1 MKLNGSQIVL
11 EVLKEQGVDT
21 IFGYPGGTILNI
33 FDELYKYGDTFKHIL
48 TAHEQGAS
56 HAADGYARATG
67 KVGVCF
73 ATSGPGATNLV
84 TGIATAY
91 MDSVPVVAITCNYAT
106 SGLGRDSFQEV
117 DICGITMPITKHN
130 FQIKSVEELADTI
143 RRAFS
148 IAQSGRKGPV
158 LIDIPKDKKNGDY
171 STNVAFLLTKEL
183 KKSPILIAEDIAN
196 NIKDEMIEKVE
207 IANPGFINIFL
218 SKKFLLDNI
227 NKILEEGKDYGRNNS
242 GNNEKINIEYVS
254 ANPTGTLH
262 IGHGRGAVYGDN
274 LSKLMSFCGY
284 DVTREYYINDAG
296 NQMYNL
302 GVSIKERYKERCGL
316 EWELPE
322 NGYHGKE
329 IIQLAES
336 LYDTYG
342 DSKLDED
349 IPFFKEAGLDIL
361 LEGIKKDLDKFRVN
375 FDVFTSE
382 QSLYDKGLVENT
394 LNKLKDSGKC
404 YISEDALW
412 LRTTD
417 LYDEKD
423 RVLIKSDG
431 NYTYLLPDIAYHSD
445 KLNRGFDRLI
455 DVLGSDHHGYI
466 NRLRSSLE
474 MVGYDSSKLEIKIL
488 QMVRLLRNGEEVKL
502 SKRTGKTITLNE
514 LIEDVGV
521 NAARY
526 FFASK
531 SLDTQMDF
539 DLDLA
544 VKNSNENPIYY
555 IEYAN
560 ARISSIL
567 KNKEVEKIDNYS
579 TMNNE
584 TAYTVLNKLMEFE
597 DILINAASRELPHMV
612 ANYLYEL
619 ASLFH
624 SYYSKE
630 KIVTEDI
637 EYTKERLA
645 FIKAIK
651 IVMNNAANILG
662 LILREEM

>member
-1 MKLNGSQIVL
+1 MSIKVKLQNIIKNSLPVDFEIDKIVI
-11 EVLKEQGVDT
+11 EV
-21 IFGYPGGTILNI
+21 
-33 FDELYKYGDTFKHIL
+33 
-48 TAHEQGAS
+48 
-56 HAADGYARATG
+56 
-67 KVGVCF
+67 
-73 ATSGPGATNLV
+73 
-84 TGIATAY
+84 
-91 MDSVPVVAITCNYAT
+91 
-106 SGLGRDSFQEV
+106 
-117 DICGITMPITKHN
+117 
-130 FQIKSVEELADTI
+130 
-143 RRAFS
+143 
-148 IAQSGRKGPV
+148 
-158 LIDIPKDKKNGDY
+158 PKDRKNGDY

-183 KKSPILIAEDIAN
+183 KSNPMMIAN
-196 NIKDEMIEKVE
+196 DIKDRIKDEIIDRVE
-207 IANPGFINIFL
+207 VANPGFINIYL
-218 SKKFLLDNI
+218 SHDFLLDNI
-227 NKILEEGKDYGRNNS
+227 NVILNEGKNYGRSNY

-262 IGHGRGAVYGDN
+262 IGHGRGAIYGDC
-274 LSKLMSFCGY
+274 LSSIMSFAGY

-302 GVSIKERYKERCGL
+302 GVSIKERYKERCGI
-316 EWELPE
+316 EFEIPE

-329 IIQLAES
+329 IIVLAES
-336 LYDTYG
+336 LYDRYG

-349 IPFFKEAGLDIL
+349 IEFFKKEGLDIL
-361 LEGIKKDLDKFRVN
+361 LDGIKKDLDKFRVN

-382 QSLYDKGLVENT
+382 QSLYNKGLVDKT

-404 YISEDALW
+404 YIAEDALW

-445 KLNRGFDRLI
+445 KLDRGYDKLI
-455 DVLGSDHHGYI
+455 DVLGADHHGYI
-466 NRLRSSLE
+466 NRLKSSLE
-474 MVGYDSSKLEIKIL
+474 FADYDSSKLDIKIL

-514 LIEDVGV
+514 LIEEVGV
-521 NAARY
+521 NASRY

-544 VKNSNENPIYY
+544 VKNSNENPVYY

-567 KNKEVEKIDNYS
+567 RNRNVEKVIKFSTIDD
-579 TMNNE
+579 E
-584 TAYTVLNKLMEFE
+584 LAYTILNKLIEFE
-597 DILINAASRELPHMV
+597 DVVISAASKNLPHLI
-612 ANYLYEL
+612 ANYLYDL
-619 ASLFH
+619 VSLFH
-624 SYYSKE
+624 SYYSAFKV
-630 KIVTEDI
+630 ITDDAL
-637 EYTKERLA
+637 YTNERIA
-645 FIKAIK
+645 FIRAIK
-651 IVMNNAANILG
+651 IVMNNAANMLG

>member
-1 MKLNGSQIVL
+1 MSIKNKLQCIIKKSLPVDMDVNKIVI
-11 EVLKEQGVDT
+11 E
-21 IFGYPGGTILNI
+21 
-33 FDELYKYGDTFKHIL
+33 
-48 TAHEQGAS
+48 
-56 HAADGYARATG
+56 
-67 KVGVCF
+67 
-73 ATSGPGATNLV
+73 
-84 TGIATAY
+84 
-91 MDSVPVVAITCNYAT
+91 
-106 SGLGRDSFQEV
+106 
-117 DICGITMPITKHN
+117 
-130 FQIKSVEELADTI
+130 
-143 RRAFS
+143 
-148 IAQSGRKGPV
+148 
-158 LIDIPKDKKNGDY
+158 IPKDKKNGDY

-183 KKSPILIAEDIAN
+183 KSSPINIAN
-196 NIKDEMIEKVE
+196 DIIKNISDDMIDKIEV
-207 IANPGFINIFL
+207 ANPGFINFYIN
-218 SKKFLLDNI
+218 KDYLLNNI
-227 NKILEEGKDYGRNNS
+227 NVINDMGKNYGKS
-242 GNNEKINIEYVS
+242 EFGKLEKINIEYVS

-262 IGHGRGAVYGDN
+262 IGHGRGAVYGDC
-274 LSKLMSFCGY
+274 LSKIMSFAGY

-302 GVSIKERYKERCGL
+302 GVSIKERYKERCGV
-316 EWELPE
+316 EFAIPE

-329 IIQLAES
+329 IIAIAES
-336 LYDTYG
+336 LYDEYG

-349 IPFFKEAGLDIL
+349 VEFFRQKGLDIL
-361 LEGIKKDLDKFRVN
+361 LDGIKKDLDKFRVN

-382 QSLYDKGLVENT
+382 QSLYDRGFVENT
-394 LNKLKDSGKC
+394 LNKLKNSGKC
-404 YISEDALW
+404 YIDEGALW
-412 LRTTD
+412 LKTTD

-423 RVLIKSDG
+423 RVLVKSDG

-445 KLNRGFDRLI
+445 KFNRGYDRLI

-466 NRLRSSLE
+466 HRLRSSLE
-474 MVGYDSSKLEIKIL
+474 FVGYDSSKIDIRIL

-567 KNKEVEKIDNYS
+567 RGKEIPKDIKFS
-579 TMNNE
+579 TIE
-584 TAYTVLNKLMEFE
+584 SDSAYTILNKLLEFE
-597 DILINAASRELPHMV
+597 DVIISAASKGLPHLV
-612 ANYLYEL
+612 ANYLFEL
-619 ASLFH
+619 AGLFH
-624 SYYSKE
+624 SYYSVE
-630 KIVTEDI
+630 KIVTDDEI
-637 EYTKERLA
+637 YTKERIALINA
-645 FIKAIK
+645 VKVVI
-651 IVMNNAANILG
+651 NNAAYMLG

>member
-1 MKLNGSQIVL
+1 MSIKNKLQSIIKNSLPIDLDINRIV
-11 EVLKEQGVDT
+11 
-21 IFGYPGGTILNI
+21 
-33 FDELYKYGDTFKHIL
+33 
-48 TAHEQGAS
+48 
-56 HAADGYARATG
+56 
-67 KVGVCF
+67 
-73 ATSGPGATNLV
+73 
-84 TGIATAY
+84 
-91 MDSVPVVAITCNYAT
+91 
-106 SGLGRDSFQEV
+106 
-117 DICGITMPITKHN
+117 
-130 FQIKSVEELADTI
+130 
-143 RRAFS
+143 
-148 IAQSGRKGPV
+148 
-158 LIDIPKDKKNGDY
+158 IDIPKDKKNGDY

-382 QSLYDKGLVENT
+382 QSLYDRGLVENT

-514 LIEDVGV
+514 LLEDVGV

-567 KNKEVEKIDNYS
+567 KNKEVEK
-579 TMNNE
+579 
-584 TAYTVLNKLMEFE
+584 
-597 DILINAASRELPHMV
+597 R
-612 ANYLYEL
+612 
-619 ASLFH
+619 
-624 SYYSKE
+624 
-630 KIVTEDI
+630 VTDDEI
-637 EYTKERLA
+637 YTKERIALINA
-645 FIKAIK
+645 VKVVI
-651 IVMNNAANILG
+651 NNAAYMLG